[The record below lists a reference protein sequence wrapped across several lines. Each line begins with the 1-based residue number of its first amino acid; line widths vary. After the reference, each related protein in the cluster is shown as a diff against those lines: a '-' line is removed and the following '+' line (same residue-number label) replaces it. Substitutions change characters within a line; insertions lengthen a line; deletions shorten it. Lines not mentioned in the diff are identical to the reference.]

1 MVYTGSLCSLGW
13 SSPSNSGSHFL
24 GGSELKA
31 WRVSSLEGPGL
42 SYISNRGL
50 FETEQHLDSNMPDMQ
65 HHLTQQN
72 HWPNVGGK
80 RGFSQAKQQRCGAS
94 STICTN
100 AMAWDLVEMLRKSK
114 RKMTEVF
121 GHVTKRWGYHGKN
134 IYQFKKTIKNIAFV
148 TSLTSLSVLRRFRV
162 CNVNNDIS
170 VLSVNLHTRE
180 LAFRYPRCTCSPGC
194 MTI

>member
-1 MVYTGSLCSLGW
+1 MCIYICRRDDHSVWKWSSIAFNARNSSMSKHWTVKTIWCIQVVYGSLGW

-121 GHVTKRWGYHGKN
+121 GHVTKRWGYHGTN
-134 IYQFKKTIKNIAFV
+134 INSKKQLKT
-148 TSLTSLSVLRRFRV
+148 
-162 CNVNNDIS
+162 
-170 VLSVNLHTRE
+170 
-180 LAFRYPRCTCSPGC
+180 
-194 MTI
+194 